1 MRSRLCLCF
10 YQFRWQFKEKKRH
23 CSCFILVLF
32 CFYLNSY
39 SSVHSMEQLRFAIT
53 LIQLDELKC
62 FCLVFVFFFV
72 FFVSG
77 NNTVFS
83 NSGWQQWYLPIRR
96 KKFHSC
102 SNYIICIW
110 YLSRLTTVSI
120 PNSVIVNSLWNALT
134 KNSAFV
140 LIIHWMVCVALHVH
154 MHVKIFCSLTH
165 TFHLFVIVKAS
176 SFHSQIEY

>member
-1 MRSRLCLCF
+1 MF
-10 YQFRWQFKEKKRH
+10 YFGF
-23 CSCFILVLF
+23 VLF
-32 CFYLNSY
+32 LFKLQLCSTTALFIRWNNYVLQSHSF
-39 SSVHSMEQLRFAIT
+39 SSTNWSVFAWF
-53 LIQLDELKC
+53 LS
-62 FCLVFVFFFV
+62 FFSFFFRF

-96 KKFHSC
+96 KKFYSC